1 MIRLE
6 NWAIVPQNR
15 SSRADDDIEYILTC
29 IKGVAYNHP
38 QLIDGNT
45 IYTDA
50 LIAID
55 LENWTARTKNDVY
68 LLGEPDEEWIS
79 EVHEQGYTLEHYRS
93 IIARSS
99 N

>member
-6 NWAIVPQNR
+6 KWAIVPQNR
-15 SSRADDDIEYILTC
+15 SSTKDDDVEYILTC
-29 IKGVAYNHP
+29 LKGDAYNHP

-50 LIAID
+50 LTAID
-55 LENWTARTKNDVY
+55 LQNWTARTKVDVFA
-68 LLGEPDEEWIS
+68 LGEPDEAWLD
-79 EVHEQGYTLEHYRS
+79 EVHAQGYTLEHFQS